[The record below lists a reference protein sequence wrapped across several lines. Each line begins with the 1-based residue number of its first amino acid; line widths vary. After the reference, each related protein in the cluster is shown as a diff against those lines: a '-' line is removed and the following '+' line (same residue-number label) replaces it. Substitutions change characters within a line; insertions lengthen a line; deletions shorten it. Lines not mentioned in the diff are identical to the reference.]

1 MKLIG
6 VRPARS
12 LGALLGHVDIE
23 TAEGIRIYGV
33 RVSRAADGS
42 YRAFGPDNERGRTC
56 AFDRDVANKI
66 AHLTVVGLS
75 QNDYSRKP

>member
-1 MKLIG
+1 MRIIG
-6 VRPARS
+6 LRPARA
-12 LGALLGHVDIE
+12 GAGAIAHVDIE

-56 AFDRDVANKI
+56 AFSHEIANKI
-66 AHLTVVGLS
+66 AILTVAGLS
-75 QNDYSRKP
+75 QNERLAS